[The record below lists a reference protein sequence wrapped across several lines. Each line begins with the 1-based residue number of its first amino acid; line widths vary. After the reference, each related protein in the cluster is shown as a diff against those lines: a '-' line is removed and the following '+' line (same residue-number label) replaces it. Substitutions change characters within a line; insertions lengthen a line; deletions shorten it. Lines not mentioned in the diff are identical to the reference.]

1 MLQFCFHLEHISLPV
16 GFKNNIVSS
25 HILILII
32 RKCVNISKKQT
43 NKHHNVRIVSYIGL
57 LTHREAQLRSELSEA
72 INKAAETGRSISEG
86 MYKIFFL
93 IKSSIGFFLNLFIV
107 GAIYYLF

>member
-1 MLQFCFHLEHISLPV
+1 MLGLFP
-16 GFKNNIVSS
+16 
-25 HILILII
+25 
-32 RKCVNISKKQT
+32 
-43 NKHHNVRIVSYIGL
+43 YIGL

-72 INKAAETGRSISEG
+72 INKAAETGQSISEG

-107 GAIYYLF
+107 SAIYYLF

>member
-16 GFKNNIVSS
+16 GFKNNILSS

-43 NKHHNVRIVSYIGL
+43 NKHYNVRTVSLYRASN
-57 LTHREAQLRSELSEA
+57 TS
-72 INKAAETGRSISEG
+72 
-86 MYKIFFL
+86 
-93 IKSSIGFFLNLFIV
+93 
-107 GAIYYLF
+107 

>member
-1 MLQFCFHLEHISLPV
+1 MFGLFP
-16 GFKNNIVSS
+16 
-25 HILILII
+25 
-32 RKCVNISKKQT
+32 
-43 NKHHNVRIVSYIGL
+43 YIGL
-57 LTHREAQLRSELSEA
+57 LTHHEAQLRSELSEA

>member
-1 MLQFCFHLEHISLPV
+1 MLGLFP
-16 GFKNNIVSS
+16 
-25 HILILII
+25 
-32 RKCVNISKKQT
+32 
-43 NKHHNVRIVSYIGL
+43 YIGL

-72 INKAAETGRSISEG
+72 VNKAAETGQSISEG

-107 GAIYYLF
+107 SAIYYLF

>member
-1 MLQFCFHLEHISLPV
+1 MLGLFP
-16 GFKNNIVSS
+16 
-25 HILILII
+25 
-32 RKCVNISKKQT
+32 
-43 NKHHNVRIVSYIGL
+43 YIGL

-72 INKAAETGRSISEG
+72 VNKAAETGQSISEG

-107 GAIYYLF
+107 GAKLYYLFWQALLMYP